1 LLTATTSTLKVNY
14 APYLI
19 DIILSKSIDAL
30 RHKARVKD
38 GVLIV
43 TLFKI
48 IPEQWQELELNE
60 QNEDL
65 KNQIK
70 SEAILKYN
78 ELETDLDL
86 KRKEKRIADERF
98 STKKQMNLEENERN
112 RLENKKEEEK
122 RIAEED
128 LYATFANLENKE
140 KSEEKTQKVQWAKSL
155 ERECPGID
163 EISDEDENEHEET
176 LVRDVARGKNDDIQ
190 EIYSSTVEI
199 HSASH
204 QESSGQD
211 EEDEEIKYIPP
222 PRHTGADGNS
232 SSSRVGITFTPRIF
246 PTPMRESKQAEEE
259 DWIAKNRKYLSK
271 HGQLGGNGVN
281 RRSGGGGDISE
292 EDPFWLKAKG
302 DDFYRNRDYQSA
314 INAYSSALELDDNY
328 ISCYL
333 NRSLCYLQLSDPLNC
348 LSDCRDGLQILGKQ
362 LVEIGGE
369 GSIEGNREVEEEI
382 VKLKKLQQK
391 LLFRK
396 GICHCH
402 LGEYSEALKDYQEGH
417 ASMISLEMSREGREE
432 KDDNK
437 SQATLAIESI
447 ANDILKLQ
455 QLELCHEL
463 KKKAD
468 TSFGQK
474 HLLEALSLYA
484 QALELIPYHVGCL
497 SNRAACKIA
506 LNDLEGCVKDCTMAL
521 EILNRTENSKN
532 LLEDLGKDSL
542 NMMTAIIPA
551 AGSEKRKSWYLKTLV
566 RRGATYF
573 QLQHFDEAIAD
584 YGLACAMDPSNTSLK
599 HDLTNLTNLR
609 TAAAAAAKQNT
620 SN

>member
-1 LLTATTSTLKVNY
+1 MNY
-14 APYLI
+14 SPYLI
-19 DIILSKSIDAL
+19 DIILSKPIDAL

-38 GVLIV
+38 GILII
-43 TLFKI
+43 TLFKM
-48 IPEQWQELELNE
+48 IPEAWHELELNE
-60 QNEDL
+60 SNENL

-78 ELETDLDL
+78 ELESDLDL

-112 RLENKKEEEK
+112 RLEIKKEEEK

-128 LYATFANLENKE
+128 LYATFANLEKNE

-155 ERECPGID
+155 TSEYSGID
-163 EISDEDENEHEET
+163 EISEDEEDEAGAGAE
-176 LVRDVARGKNDDIQ
+176 DMARGKVEDIQ
-190 EIYSSTVEI
+190 EIYSPTVDI
-199 HSASH
+199 HSLPSNH
-204 QESSGQD
+204 QNISPEV
-211 EEDEEIKYIPP
+211 EHDEEIKYIPP
-222 PRHTGADGNS
+222 PRHTAANGDS
-232 SSSRVGITFTPRIF
+232 TSSRVGITFTPRIF

-271 HGQLGGNGVN
+271 HGQLGGKGVN
-281 RRSGGGGDISE
+281 RRSGGDISE

-314 INAYSSALELDDNY
+314 INAYSSALELDEKY
-328 ISCYL
+328 LSCFL

-348 LSDCRDGLQILGKQ
+348 LSDCRDGLQILTKQ
-362 LVEIGGE
+362 LADLGGE
-369 GSIEGNREVEEEI
+369 GSGGNEEVEEEI

-417 ASMISLEMSREGREE
+417 ASMISLEMKREGGEQKE
-432 KDDNK
+432 VDQ
-437 SQATLAIESI
+437 SQSILAIESI

-463 KKKAD
+463 KKRAD

-474 HLLEALSLYA
+474 NLEEALSLYA
-484 QALELIPYHVGCL
+484 QALELVPYHVGCL

-506 LNDLEGCVKDCTMAL
+506 LNDFEGCVRDCTLAL

-566 RRGATYF
+566 RRGATYL
-573 QLQHFDEAIAD
+573 QLQQLDEAIAD

-609 TAAAAAAKQNT
+609 TAAASKQN
-620 SN
+620 NN